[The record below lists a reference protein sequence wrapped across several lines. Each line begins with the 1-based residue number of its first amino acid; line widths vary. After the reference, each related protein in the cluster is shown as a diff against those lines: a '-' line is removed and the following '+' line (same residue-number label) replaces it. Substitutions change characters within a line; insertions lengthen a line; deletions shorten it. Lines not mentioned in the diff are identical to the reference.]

1 MELEQAIQAAMEAG
15 IPEEQARLV
24 VEAAAPHLD
33 PHRATCDRYWETLEQ
48 RAVLAEAEARHHCV
62 KRVAAETEVE
72 RAEAEV
78 ERNRKTAMHW
88 FELYEANR
96 LLADRLAEALRR
108 HNCRCGVCVG
118 PVLAAWKEAR
128 HESQEQLAIEAETQ
142 G

>member
-1 MELEQAIQAAMEAG
+1 MNLEKAIEAATEA
-15 IPEEQARLV
+15 IINAVWFEEAQVARIA

-48 RAVLAEAEARHHCV
+48 RAEC
-62 KRVAAETEVE
+62 
-72 RAEAEV
+72 AEAEV

-96 LLADRLAEALRR
+96 LLADRLAETLRLHMKWDSDF
-108 HNCRCGVCVG
+108 HNGEPCDCDSCAAI
-118 PVLAAWKEAR
+118 AAWKEAR
-128 HESQEQLAIEAETQ
+128 HESQEQLAIESETQ